1 MNIVRLEGFG
11 ALYVGLCPIAMR
23 QLPYTVTKLVA
34 YEMLARVTTQAAR
47 RIEMTISPDS
57 SGEALRP
64 YAIVLAGLVAGAAAA
79 VLSHPADLMLTRLC
93 GAATANVATSAA
105 ECVIAEGFVEQ
116 VRYLMGLGMSGAF
129 AGLAPRLVMTSAMTS
144 IQFVIYDNVRRALG
158 VSGTA
163 PPPTAVVI
171 PAG

>member
-1 MNIVRLEGFG
+1 
-11 ALYVGLCPIAMR
+11 
-23 QLPYTVTKLVA
+23 
-34 YEMLARVTTQAAR
+34 
-47 RIEMTISPDS
+47 
-57 SGEALRP
+57 
-64 YAIVLAGLVAGAAAA
+64 
-79 VLSHPADLMLTRLC
+79 
-93 GAATANVATSAA
+93 
-105 ECVIAEGFVEQ
+105 
-116 VRYLMGLGMSGAF
+116 MGLGMSGAF